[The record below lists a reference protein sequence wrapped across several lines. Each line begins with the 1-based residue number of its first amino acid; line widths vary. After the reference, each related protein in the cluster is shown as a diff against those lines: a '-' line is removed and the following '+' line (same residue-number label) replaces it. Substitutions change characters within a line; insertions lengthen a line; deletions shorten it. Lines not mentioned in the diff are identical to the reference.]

1 MQRQAI
7 GAVRTVGR
15 AFRLRSAA
23 SMPGFERAS
32 DEQQAARS
40 TIASKPRTSSS
51 FLRRAVTLP
60 TKGRGMPGCL
70 HAILGWAVCLFG
82 STLLALIMRPGVG
95 RAQATVT
102 VSVAPTCGPS
112 GDARAGHVSTRT
124 IDGFGTTAPAKQS
137 GDKWVHD
144 LYYGDLG
151 ASLLRLDL
159 TPRFRAPVADHAYNS
174 PWFHGAPALPGP
186 EGNNVRT
193 YRDVGDYTRE
203 YAGRRAQV
211 VVMGPDIEKNVRQF
225 DFSSRE
231 LSAIGGLAR
240 EGARRNKQG
249 FRLLGSLWSPAPWLK
264 RSSGETFSGAGDVMP
279 KSGTPWPFIWAGNF
293 SGGVLDTTDEP
304 RAAFDDGTGPTSAL
318 TQFARSTAA
327 YVLGFQRAFQVRLSA
342 LSLQNELNFETF
354 YNSCSY
360 PAAAGYIA
368 ALKALRRELDAHAE
382 LRDVALMGPEDLM
395 GGDAYALWQFGSA
408 PGVSKNLQYLAAIA
422 RDPEAARALSFFA
435 VHAYATDGVHSAG
448 NDEQQWRWWVDGWR
462 AAPAAGLPA
471 EVLGARA
478 YGKKSWM
485 TEMSGEPNVWLP
497 AAGAALGD
505 SALGLALK
513 VHRALT
519 TGAQSAWL
527 YWQLS
532 DGKDAGA
539 ETLTD
544 DKLRARSPKY
554 VAFKHYARFIQP
566 GACVSEV
573 VVAGGRELHA
583 SAYRRLS
590 AQLETSTVVMIN
602 TSDQAQQVALRGVV
616 RDKRAVIDVYTSTAS
631 ALWQQR
637 RLPTR
642 VDALQVELPAHSVLT
657 LVATAPQR
665 PRPLSPARSNTVR
678 P

>member
-1 MQRQAI
+1 MPECL
-7 GAVRTVGR
+7 RT
-15 AFRLRSAA
+15 
-23 SMPGFERAS
+23 
-32 DEQQAARS
+32 
-40 TIASKPRTSSS
+40 
-51 FLRRAVTLP
+51 
-60 TKGRGMPGCL
+60 
-70 HAILGWAVCLFG
+70 ILGWAVWLC
-82 STLLALIMRPGVG
+82 SSALLALIMRPGVTS
-95 RAQATVT
+95 AQATVT
-102 VSVAPTCGPS
+102 VSDAPTCGRSEQAHP
-112 GDARAGHVSTRT
+112 DAASAFVRVRT

-137 GDKWVHD
+137 GDKWVHE

-159 TPRFRAPVADHAYNS
+159 TPRFRSPVSDHAYNS

-186 EGNNVRT
+186 DGNNVRT
-193 YRDVGDYTRE
+193 YQGVEDYVRE
-203 YAGRRAQV
+203 YSGRRAPI
-211 VVMGPDIEKNVRQF
+211 VVMGPDIEKNSKLF
-225 DFSSRE
+225 DFASRE
-231 LSAIGGLAR
+231 LTAIGSLAR
-240 EGARRNKQG
+240 EGARRDKQN

-264 RSSGETFSGAGDVMP
+264 RASGQTFSGAGDVMP
-279 KSGTPWPFIWAGNF
+279 KNGTPWPFIWAGNF
-293 SGGVLDTTDEP
+293 SGGVLDTSDEP
-304 RAAFDDGTGPTSAL
+304 RAVFDDGRGPTSAL

-327 YVLGFQRAFQVRLSA
+327 YVLGFQRAFHVRLYA

-360 PAAAGYIA
+360 PSAAGYIA
-368 ALKALRRELDAHAE
+368 ALKALRRELDAHVE
-382 LRDVALMGPEDLM
+382 LKDVALMGPEDLM

-422 RDPEAARALSFFA
+422 GDPEAERALSFLA

-462 AAPAAGLPA
+462 AAPAPGLPA
-471 EVLGARA
+471 DVQGARA

-532 DGKDAGA
+532 DGGAARA

-544 DKLRARSPKY
+544 DKLRERSPKY
-554 VAFKHYARFIQP
+554 VAFKHYARFIRP
-566 GACVSEV
+566 GACVAD
-573 VVAGGRELHA
+573 VAVEQGPELYA
-583 SAYRRLS
+583 SAYRRVS
-590 AQLETSTVVMIN
+590 APFETSTLVMIN
-602 TSDQAQQVALRGVV
+602 AGASAKQVTLHGFV
-616 RDKRAVIDVYTSTAS
+616 RNKRALVNAYTSTAS

-637 RLPTR
+637 RLAAR
-642 VDALQVELPAHSVLT
+642 ADAVQVELPAHSVLT
-657 LVATAPQR
+657 LVATAPISASTGTKR
-665 PRPLSPARSNTVR
+665 
-678 P
+678 